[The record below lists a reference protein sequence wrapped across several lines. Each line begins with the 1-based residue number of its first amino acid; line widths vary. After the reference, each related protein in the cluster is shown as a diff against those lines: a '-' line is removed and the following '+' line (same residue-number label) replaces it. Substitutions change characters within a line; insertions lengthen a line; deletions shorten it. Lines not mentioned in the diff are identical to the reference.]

1 MRFKISILTAVVALS
16 ALHVM
21 GCNHSSKGGGKTL
34 SGSLPAV
41 NQANAGA
48 SQLALLGDG
57 GPVSLGPTVEV
68 VSPARGTFASPGA
81 LMIQG
86 VASDAGNGVA
96 RVVVDGVDAPLDASG
111 VFQAQVTA
119 VAGMNTWLIQA
130 YDHAGELTEKHVSV
144 LAGDF
149 GDELATLPDAATV
162 RLTDAAI
169 DQFEPELEAA
179 LVAQKDT
186 IRQQVLQTAVQ
197 DIQLTDFRF
206 GDVSIALDAA
216 AGGMRFLARIKD
228 VELDIKASARI
239 LLVIKKD
246 FTGTIQAGQVEI
258 TGDIAFGA
266 QGSQATGQVLQ
277 TSATASGFSVPDFA
291 RSQTGQILDTFES
304 AFANAATSNLE
315 KLLQQALLAQ
325 NRRGTL
331 SQAVAGKALTIDWL
345 LNTLAFDEDG
355 VTAAFDGNVMAEQPV
370 YGTHTGS
377 FVVGG
382 LAPTL
387 VGGGPGPN
395 VALSF
400 HQDAL
405 NRAMHAA
412 WRAGALV
419 HDLDQAAFDQAGVPT
434 NMTTSGL
441 MQAVPELN
449 DYLVPDL
456 PLVMRIEG
464 MLPPLVSVA
473 PNAPHLFQLDIA
485 DLRVALDVIHPTEG
499 AINLMTAVFTVKG
512 AATLGPGEDNGFVL
526 EPVATPTFHVDVD
539 GRALP
544 GSETMLETMLA
555 AMAPQLFQGSLAQVK
570 LVAIPTVKGVDLVG
584 VNFSVYESSIVALGN
599 AARKQALPQ

>member
-1 MRFKISILTAVVALS
+1 MRFNTWILTSRIALCGVLVF
-16 ALHVM
+16 A
-21 GCNHSSKGGGKTL
+21 GCNHSSKGGGRTL
-34 SGSLPAV
+34 NGSLPTV

-57 GPVSLGPTVEV
+57 GPVSLGPTVELITPV
-68 VSPARGTFASPGA
+68 RGTFASAGPIQ
-81 LMIQG
+81 IQG

-96 RVVVDGVDAPLDASG
+96 RVVVDGVDAPVDATG

-119 VAGMNTWLIQA
+119 VPGMNTWLIQA

-149 GDELATLPDAATV
+149 GDELASLPDAATV
-162 RLTDAAI
+162 RITDNAI
-169 DQFEPELEAA
+169 NQFEPELAA
-179 LVAQKDT
+179 ELIKQRDQ
-186 IRQQVLQTAVQ
+186 IRQQVLASPVP

-206 GDVSIALDAA
+206 GDVTIALDAA
-216 AGGMRFLARIKD
+216 SGGMRFLARIQD
-228 VELDIKASARI
+228 VELDITASARI

-246 FTGTIQAGQVEI
+246 FKGTIRAGVMEI
-258 TGDIAFGA
+258 TGDIAFGV
-266 QGSQATGQVLQ
+266 QGDQASGQVLQ

-291 RSQTGQILDTFES
+291 RSQTGQILDSFET
-304 AFANAATSNLE
+304 AFADAARTNLE
-315 KLLQQALLAQ
+315 QMLQKALVAQ

-331 SQAVAGKALTIDWL
+331 SQDIAGKALTIDWL

-355 VTAAFDGNVMAEQPV
+355 VTAAFDGNVMAETPI
-370 YGTHTGS
+370 YGSHTGS

-382 LAPTL
+382 LAPSL

-395 VALSF
+395 LALSF

-405 NRAMHAA
+405 NRALHAA
-412 WRAGALV
+412 WRAGALQ
-419 HDLDQAAFDQAGVPT
+419 HDLDQAAFDKAGVRT

-464 MLPPLVSVA
+464 MLPPLLTIDPRS
-473 PNAPHLFQLDIA
+473 PQLFDLDIA
-485 DLRVALDVIHPTEG
+485 DLRVQLDVIHPTEG
-499 AINLMTAVFTVKG
+499 AITLINAVFTIE
-512 AATLGPGEDNGFVL
+512 ASANLGPGEDNGFVL
-526 EPVATPTFHVDVD
+526 EPTGTPTIRVDVD

-544 GSETMLETMLA
+544 GSETMLEKMIN
-555 AMAPQLFQGSLAQVK
+555 AMAPQLFEGSLSQVK
-570 LVAIPTVKGVDLVG
+570 LVAIPTVRGVDMVG
-584 VNFSVYESSIVALGN
+584 VNLSKYESSIVVL
-599 AARKQALPQ
+599 